1 MLQVYA
7 IVTLGNEVIKK
18 KDGGEE
24 ETETGKRETKGKK

>member
-18 KDGGEE
+18 KRWWGGGDRDWEK
-24 ETETGKRETKGKK
+24 GNKR